1 MKKRI
6 LAIFMALCMVMT
18 AMPTALAAEGEEAS
32 FTPDTSWYSESKN
45 EFTISSADQ
54 LAGLAQLVNEG
65 NAFAGKTI
73 TLGAAIDLEN
83 REWTPIGYGGKTF
96 DGTFNGGE
104 YRISNLVITKSLS
117 NTAANKGLGLFG
129 QTTDAAVIKNVTVE
143 NVDITGSLHVGAI
156 VGMGYTGKE
165 ISNCHVTGLIQ
176 IDAWWYAG
184 AIGGYG
190 YMGSITGCTV
200 TGEEGSYIKGNDGSY
215 IGGIW
220 GFRGEGG
227 QKITDCSVSGID
239 ISGVDRIGGICG
251 IAHYGNTIANCTVSD
266 MTITAEEDNDNT
278 GLIAGADLSEAT
290 DIAQI
295 LDCTVE
301 ETVTATEAGTT
312 VTTKVGAADHQGVSK
327 EENKRATVGSDI
339 VYDEDGKITSGTL
352 EQVSPSQVAEDRVL
366 VEQEDG
372 SYGVEELSVQNAPVI
387 VYHGTDAKAY
397 KTLPEA
403 IDAANSADGE
413 DPVTVT
419 INRSGEYEPFTISR
433 NHVTVEAAEGVEVSI
448 PVSKSGEFAVTADGV
463 ALRDLSFTTD
473 DAATIISSGDC
484 NALTLDG
491 CSFINESGEAEGTAL
506 YIHCPDITITG
517 CTFESWE
524 RGYYTCGDNHAAGA
538 MNFTGNTFTN
548 VYVPIDGYW
557 GKTATD
563 DTDIQITGNTFD
575 AGDWDTAYIQLWDYS
590 QYLRWSGNTDAD
602 RQGSALKATIRDNT
616 YRGDVVIY
624 KTHCD
629 WFEESDVTIE
639 DTGAEV
645 VKRHLVVLEGVE
657 ATDEVTVL
665 DENGSPITAFNESTT
680 SSTRN
685 GKQVIYSISEGNY
698 QVKVQPKDS
707 EGSITAELTVSAQT
721 TGDNE
726 ENNTNTLTIDKPEG
740 GIKVAKV
747 GGTEYDS
754 LAEAIAAAANGG
766 TVELLTDVEVD
777 TWNQIGTIGNPA
789 VPIDGLT
796 IQGKGHKLTV
806 GKVESLTNGDYL
818 LHNATNLTVSDL
830 TVEFKTN
837 GNGFDM
843 NSGKLENVTMTG
855 GKDSNYAVF
864 VGRGDQVEI
873 SNCSF
878 SGFTYG
884 ITSGYNDAG
893 SVTPTAEIVV
903 TDSEFTDCEYAMLSY
918 APKTTFTG
926 NTVDDSK
933 VNFAATEED
942 HGQPTSCVVTGN
954 TFEGRVKFYMDE
966 LGNIE
971 FTENK
976 MLDGAFLQVEKDP
989 VAADSGPLDI
999 SGNYWGGGE
1008 PADDQIQGLEETQVK
1023 CDNYYTEPEILPE
1036 YKNDYIAGV
1045 TLDKT
1050 ALTLAVE
1057 SSETLT
1063 ATVTGNED
1071 ADTTVTWESSD
1082 ESVVTVDDG
1091 VVTAVAEG
1099 TATITATS
1107 NGDSTKTATCAVTVK
1122 AKVVTVTFVNAED
1135 VDDITVLP
1143 GETITLPTPD
1153 DTRDEIFRYWTVAG
1167 DPVGTRY
1174 YGGETVEITEDVTFV
1189 ANWKDNSYI
1198 PIPPTQPTRPTRPA
1212 EPDEPDTPDEPE
1224 EPVVSELPFTDV
1236 AVEDEFY
1243 EAVKYV
1249 SENGLMT
1256 GVDTTAFAPYNEFT
1270 RAQVATIL
1278 YRLEKEPAVAYAPT
1292 FPDVT
1297 EDQWFAQAVL
1307 WGNSKGILLGHDTG
1321 LFGPDDGVT
1330 FEQMLTILYRYAAL
1344 KGYDTAARAD
1354 VSGFECS
1361 DYAAEAVSWAMAHG
1375 MVSAADG
1382 AALKA
1387 PAARCQVAQVL
1398 AVFCQTVVMK

>member
-6 LAIFMALCMVMT
+6 LAICMALCLMLSAVPV
-18 AMPTALAAEGEEAS
+18 AFAAEEDAP
-32 FTPDTSWYSESKN
+32 FKPDTSWYSESEN

-65 NAFAGKTI
+65 NTFKGKTI

-83 REWTPIGYGGKTF
+83 REWTPIGYSGKAFKGTF
-96 DGTFNGGE
+96 DGGE
-104 YRISNLVITKSLS
+104 HTISNLVI
-117 NTAANKGLGLFG
+117 NQPGRRNVGLFG
-129 QTTDAAVIKNVTVE
+129 YTENGEVKNFTLHNAKVTGYLEVGAVAGTPYTSKYTDIAVTGLIEVNGFSYVGGALGKNAYADVT
-143 NVDITGSLHVGAI
+143 NVDITGDTGSYVNAESGIYRTYVGGLI
-156 VGMGYTGKE
+156 GFMGEGSHTV
-165 ISNCHVTGLIQ
+165 SNCDVK
-176 IDAWWYAG
+176 IDV
-184 AIGGYG
+184 
-190 YMGSITGCTV
+190 MGSTCDV
-200 TGEEGSYIKGNDGSY
+200 
-215 IGGIW
+215 GGIL
-220 GFRGEGG
+220 
-227 QKITDCSVSGID
+227 GIL
-239 ISGVDRIGGICG
+239 
-251 IAHYGNTIANCTVSD
+251 HYGNTLVNCTYEGSLTLTDPDADGGDEFGALVGTVHNGDRATTKIERCEATVHKATSGASD
-266 MTITAEEDNDNT
+266 VTETITPHGDFYYDLTSTDEKGDPRNT
-278 GLIAGADLSEAT
+278 GAVTIEAT
-290 DIAQI
+290 VNNVPV
-295 LDCTVE
+295 TVDNN
-301 ETVTATEAGTT
+301 VASVGTEG
-312 VTTKVGAADHQGVSK
+312 
-327 EENKRATVGSDI
+327 
-339 VYDEDGKITSGTL
+339 
-352 EQVSPSQVAEDRVL
+352 
-366 VEQEDG
+366 
-372 SYGVEELSVQNAPVI
+372 
-387 VYHGTDAKAY
+387 Y

-403 IDAANSADGE
+403 IDAANGTAGE
-413 DPVTVT
+413 DLVTVT
-419 INRSGEYEPFTISR
+419 INRSGEYAPFTISR
-433 NHVTVEAAEGVEVSI
+433 NNVTVEAAEDVEVSI
-448 PVSKSGEFAVTADGV
+448 PVSKNSKFAVTADGV

-517 CTFESWE
+517 CTFENWE

-538 MNFTGNTFTN
+538 MSFTGNTFTN

-557 GKTATD
+557 GKTATV

-575 AGDWDTAYIQLWDYS
+575 AGSWDTAYIQLWDYS

-602 RQGSALKATIRDNT
+602 RQGSALKAMISGNT
-616 YRGDVVIY
+616 YLGDVVIY

-629 WFEESDVTIE
+629 WFVESDVTVE

-645 VKRHLVVLEGVE
+645 VKRHLVVLEGVD
-657 ATDEVTVL
+657 ATDEITVL

-698 QVKVQPKDS
+698 QVKVQPQNS

-721 TGDNE
+721 TGEDE
-726 ENNTNTLTIDKPEG
+726 KKNTNTLTIDKPVG

-747 GGTEYDS
+747 GETEYAS
-754 LAEAIAAAANGG
+754 LTEAIAAAANGG

-864 VGRGDQVEI
+864 VGRGDQVAI
-873 SNCSF
+873 NGCSF

-976 MLDGAFLQVEKDP
+976 MLDGAFLEVNQAS
-989 VAADSGPLDI
+989 VAADSDPLNI

-1008 PADDQIQGLEETQVK
+1008 PTDDQIQGLEETQVK
-1023 CDNYYTEPEILPE
+1023 CDNYYTKPEIVPE
-1036 YKNDYIAGV
+1036 NKNDYIAGV

-1071 ADTTVTWESSD
+1071 ADTTVTWTSD
-1082 ESVVTVDDG
+1082 NPSVATVDQNG
-1091 VVTAVAEG
+1091 KVAAVSEG
-1099 TATITATS
+1099 TAIITATA
-1107 NGDSTKTATCAVTVK
+1107 NGDSEKTATCAVTVK

-1167 DPVGTRY
+1167 DPIGTRY
-1174 YGGETVEITEDVTFV
+1174 YGGEEFTAGEDVTFV
-1189 ANWKDNSYI
+1189 ANWKDNTYI
-1198 PIPPTQPTRPTRPA
+1198 PVPPTQPTKPTKPTK
-1212 EPDEPDTPDEPE
+1212 PDEPDEPE
-1224 EPVVSELPFTDV
+1224 EPAESELPFTDV
-1236 AVEDEFY
+1236 DVDDTFY

-1256 GVDTTAFAPYNEFT
+1256 GVEEDVFAPYGAFT
-1270 RAQVATIL
+1270 RAQIATVL
-1278 YRLEKEPAVAYAPT
+1278 YRLEKEPAVEFAAT
-1292 FPDVT
+1292 FPDVL
-1297 EDQWFAQAVL
+1297 ENQWFAKAVL

-1321 LFGPDDGVT
+1321 KFGPDDGVT

-1354 VSGFECS
+1354 VTGFECS
-1361 DYAAEAVSWAMAHG
+1361 DYAAEAVSWAAAHG

-1398 AVFCQTVVMK
+1398 STFCQTVVMK